1 MIPTLEGNM
10 LQWIQ
15 TLSPLFSALIGVVS
29 YATLTNYRLDLLD
42 KQVSE
47 ISTLRADV
55 NQLDKRVTILENN
68 SHE

>member
-1 MIPTLEGNM
+1 MIPISEADM

-15 TLSPLFSALIGVVS
+15 ALSPLFSALIGVVS

-55 NQLDKRVTILENN
+55 NQLDKRVSILENN

>member
-1 MIPTLEGNM
+1 M

-15 TLSPLFSALIGVVS
+15 ALSPLLSALIGVVS

-55 NQLDKRVTILENN
+55 NQLDKRVSILENN